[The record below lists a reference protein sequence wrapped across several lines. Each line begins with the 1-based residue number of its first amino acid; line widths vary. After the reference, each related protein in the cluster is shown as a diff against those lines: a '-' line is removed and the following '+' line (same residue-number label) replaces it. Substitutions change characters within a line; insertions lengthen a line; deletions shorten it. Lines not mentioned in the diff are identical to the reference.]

1 MLKSDARA
9 HHFVCH
15 GQTYNNTPELC
26 QIGHQCIQTLLRSI
40 KFLII
45 LAKMVMRLHLFA
57 RDFSEILHNQIFD
70 IFKENIL
77 LRETQTHHR
86 FGCFPI
92 ILVQS
97 GDASASLCPGYFS
110 ENLHNQIFDFLR
122 KYPIE
127 KDADASPIW

>member
-1 MLKSDARA
+1 MYPNTTKKHKVSDHSCQNGDASA
-9 HHFVCH
+9 S
-15 GQTYNNTPELC
+15 LC
-26 QIGHQCIQTLLRSI
+26 PGY
-40 KFLII
+40 
-45 LAKMVMRLHLFA
+45 
-57 RDFSEILHNQIFD
+57 FSEILHNQIFD
-70 IFKENIL
+70 IFLENIL